1 MINIIIYQQIMI
13 KTLIVDDNLPFVKNI
28 LNTVLSKFDNIN
40 ISHIA
45 TSGEEALNIISTN
58 NIDLIFLDLKLPD
71 FDGIELIKK
80 MATLNTI
87 KFPKII
93 VISGELSLLGDFIH
107 SVYISNIINKVDST
121 ESIYNSIKETINEI
135 NYLNNKEDIKNKVLS
150 ELINLGYSLKHK
162 GTYYILET
170 IIYIYLNNDL
180 NLLDNLEKNVYTYI
194 AHQNNKSVNNVKTN
208 IIKSTNQVSKH
219 NSFITPKQ
227 VVSNIV
233 IKLSND
239 YKSY

>member
-13 KTLIVDDNLPFVKNI
+13 KTLIVDDNLSFVKNI
-28 LNTVLSKFDNIN
+28 LNTVLNKFDNIN

-80 MATLNTI
+80 IAVLNTI

-93 VISGELSLLGDFIH
+93 VISGELSLLGNFIH
-107 SVYISNIINKVDST
+107 SGYISNVINKVDST

-150 ELINLGYSLKHK
+150 EL
-162 GTYYILET
+162 
-170 IIYIYLNNDL
+170 
-180 NLLDNLEKNVYTYI
+180 
-194 AHQNNKSVNNVKTN
+194 
-208 IIKSTNQVSKH
+208 
-219 NSFITPKQ
+219 
-227 VVSNIV
+227 
-233 IKLSND
+233 
-239 YKSY
+239 